1 MSEHEQLSML
11 SIKVLFFFLARL
23 FILMGPL
30 ADPRNI
36 WTYTYA
42 RWFRADN

>member
-1 MSEHEQLSML
+1 MSEHEQSSML
-11 SIKVLFFFLARL
+11 STKVPFFFLARF

-36 WTYTYA
+36 RTDTYA
-42 RWFRADN
+42 RWFHADN